1 MRGALRTAVA
11 SACAGAALLAAAPAA
26 PGAVEA
32 GFDARLLTITGGN
45 GAEHLRVVCDGDGRV
60 QVNGRNPKGG
70 PVACDKV
77 AEINAEM
84 GGGNDVIDFSGVTG
98 AFGEARFPGFGVG
111 TGALAT
117 GGEGNDRFFGAPAA
131 FNAFYGEAG
140 DDRGAG
146 GPARDVLAGG
156 GGNDKLNG
164 ARGRDS
170 LLGNSGSDRLVGGSA
185 ADVLTGHAGDDLLS
199 GSAGDD
205 VIGGGAGRDR
215 LRGGPGRDRLVGGPG
230 KDDLRGGAGE
240 DAEIEK
246 NAG

>member
-1 MRGALRTAVA
+1 MRGGLRTAVA

-26 PGAVEA
+26 PAAVQA
-32 GFDARLLTITGGN
+32 GFDARLLRISGGN
-45 GAEHLRVVCDGDGRV
+45 GAERVTVVCDGDGRV

-111 TGALAT
+111 TGALAI
-117 GGEGNDRFFGAPAA
+117 GGEGDDRFFGGPGA
-131 FNAFYGEAG
+131 FNAFYGEGG
-140 DDRGAG
+140 DDRAAG

-156 GGNDKLNG
+156 GGNDKLI
-164 ARGRDS
+164 
-170 LLGNSGSDRLVGGSA
+170 
-185 ADVLTGHAGDDLLS
+185 